1 MAPRTKI
8 VATIGPA
15 SQSSEVLESLMLAGM
30 DVARI
35 GLAHGTVEEH
45 VDRIARIRA
54 AAAATGRTVGI
65 LADLPGP
72 KVRAGAFADGGVFLL
87 EGERL
92 ALAPGGEGA
101 RSDERRIEIDVPT
114 ILSDLHPGDPVILG
128 DGGVRLL
135 VDEVHESAV
144 WVTVESGGRLQGRP
158 GVTLPAG
165 RNGPRAP
172 TAHDLELLQAMVD
185 VDIDMVAVSFVTS
198 ASDITAVRDAAGP
211 DGPML
216 VAKIE
221 TAEAVADLDNII
233 AEADAV
239 MVARGDLGV
248 RLAAEDVPHHQ
259 KRIIKRSVAYG
270 RPVITATQMLES
282 MTTSPSPTR
291 AEVSDVANAVFD
303 GTSAVMLSGET
314 AIGHDPVNVVRTM
327 ARITERAEVEA
338 DWVSWGRDL
347 GRLQTAS
354 SAGVPV
360 PVRVTAAISAAAWR
374 AVQDVDASAIICATR
389 SGATARAIARFRP
402 HVPIFAVSPLER
414 TARQLSL
421 SWGVTPLASAE
432 YTSTDEIVWYAVE
445 SAVQQGLV
453 KSGDVVAVLAGSPE
467 DPEPV
472 TDSLRLVRVR

>member
-1 MAPRTKI
+1 
-8 VATIGPA
+8 
-15 SQSSEVLESLMLAGM
+15 MLAGM

-35 GLAHGTVEEH
+35 GLAHGPVADHLE
-45 VDRIARIRA
+45 RIKRIRA

-92 ALAPGGEGA
+92 AFAAGGEHGT
-101 RSDERRIEIDVPT
+101 SSERRIEIDVPT
-114 ILSDLHPGDPVILG
+114 IIADLHPGDPVILG
-128 DGGVRLL
+128 DGGVRLI
-135 VDEVHESAV
+135 VDEVRGAEV
-144 WVTVESGGRLQGRP
+144 WVTVEAGGRLQGRP

-172 TAHDLELLQAMVD
+172 TAHDLELLQAMID
-185 VDIDMVAVSFVTS
+185 ADIDMVAVSFVTS
-198 ASDITAVRDAAGP
+198 ASDIVAVRDAAGP
-211 DGPML
+211 HGPML

-259 KRIIKRSVAYG
+259 KRIIHRSVAYG

-327 ARITERAEVEA
+327 ARITERADA
-338 DWVSWGRDL
+338 GFDWVAWGRDL
-347 GRLQTAS
+347 GRLQTAN
-354 SAGVPV
+354 AATVPV
-360 PVRVTAAISAAAWR
+360 PIRITAAISAAAWR

-402 HVPIFAVSPLER
+402 NVPIFAVSPLER
-414 TARQLSL
+414 TARQLAL

-432 YTSTDEIVWYAVE
+432 YATTDETVWYAVE
-445 SAVQQGLV
+445 TAVQQGLV
-453 KSGDVVAVLAGSPE
+453 KPGDVVAVLAGSPD

>member
-1 MAPRTKI
+1 MH
-8 VATIGPA
+8 
-15 SQSSEVLESLMLAGM
+15 AGM

-35 GLAHGTVEEH
+35 GLAHGSIDDHLRKV
-45 VDRIARIRA
+45 RRIRA
-54 AAAATGRTVGI
+54 AAHETGRTIGI

-72 KVRAGAFADGGVFLL
+72 KVRAGAFPDGGVYLR
-87 EGERL
+87 EESRL
-92 ALAPGGEGA
+92 ALAPGDDHGT
-101 RSDERRIEIDVPT
+101 SDEHRIEVDVPT
-114 ILSDLHPGDPVILG
+114 ILTDLHPGDAVILG
-128 DGGVRLL
+128 DGGVRLQ
-135 VDEVHESAV
+135 VESVGPDAIEA
-144 WVTVESGGRLQGRP
+144 TVVSGGRLQGRP

-165 RNGPRAP
+165 RAGVRAP
-172 TAHDLELLQAMVD
+172 TAQDLELLAAMVEAD
-185 VDIDMVAVSFVTS
+185 VDIVAVSFVTS
-198 ASDITAVRDAAGP
+198 AADIHAVRAAAGP

-221 TAEAVADLDNII
+221 TAEAVADLDAII

-259 KRIIKRSVAYG
+259 KRIIRRAVAYG

-327 ARITERAEVEA
+327 VRICERAEQEG
-338 DWVSWGRDL
+338 DWVAWGRGV
-347 GRLQTAS
+347 GRLQAGS
-354 SAGVPV
+354 AAGVPV
-360 PVRVTAAISAAAWR
+360 PVRITAAISAAAWR

-402 HVPIFAVSPLER
+402 GVPIFAVSPLER
-414 TARQLSL
+414 TARQLAM
-421 SWGVTPLASAE
+421 SWGVTPMSSE
-432 YTSTDEIVWYAVE
+432 VHTSTDEIVWFAVQAAVE
-445 SAVQQGLV
+445 QGLV
-453 KSGDVVAVLAGSPE
+453 KSGDVVAVLAGHPD

>member
-1 MAPRTKI
+1 MSPRTKI

-15 SQSSEVLESLMLAGM
+15 SESPEVLESLMLAGM

-35 GLAHGTVEEH
+35 GLAHGTVAEH
-45 VDRIARIRA
+45 VERIGRIRA
-54 AAAATGRTVGI
+54 AAAATGRTVAI

-72 KVRAGAFADGGVFLL
+72 KVRAGAFPDGGVFLL
-87 EGERL
+87 EGSRL
-92 ALAPGGEGA
+92 QLVAGDGRGP
-101 RSDERRIEIDVPT
+101 SDEQRIEVDVPT

-128 DGGVRLL
+128 DGGVRFV
-135 VDEVHESAV
+135 VDEVGADGVS
-144 WVTVESGGRLQGRP
+144 VTVESGGRLQGRP

-165 RNGPRAP
+165 RNHPRAP
-172 TAHDLELLQAMVD
+172 TPHDLELLEAMLEAD
-185 VDIDMVAVSFVTS
+185 VDIVAVSFVTS

-221 TAEAVADLDNII
+221 TAEAVADLDDII
-233 AEADAV
+233 AAADAV

-259 KRIIKRSVAYG
+259 KRIIRRSVAYG

-327 ARITERAEVEA
+327 ARITERAEAEA
-338 DWVSWGRDL
+338 DWKTWGRDL
-347 GRLQTAS
+347 GRLQTAN
-354 SAGVPV
+354 AAAVPV
-360 PVRVTAAISAAAWR
+360 PVRITAAISAAAWR

-414 TARQLSL
+414 TARQLAL
-421 SWGVTPLASAE
+421 SWGVTPLATAE
-432 YTSTDEIVWYAVE
+432 YTTTDEIVWYAVE
-445 SAVQQGLV
+445 NAVQRSLV
-453 KSGDVVAVLAGSPE
+453 KPGDVVAVLAGSPD

-472 TDSLRLVRVR
+472 TDSLRLVRVS

>member
-15 SQSSEVLESLMLAGM
+15 SESPEVLEGLMQAGM

-35 GLAHGTVEEH
+35 GLAHGTVADH
-45 VDRIARIRA
+45 VERIGRIRA

-72 KVRAGAFADGGVFLL
+72 KVRAGAFPDGGVFLL
-87 EGERL
+87 EGEQL
-92 ALAPGGEGA
+92 ALAPGGDDGT
-101 RSDERRIEIDVPT
+101 SSERRIEVDVPT
-114 ILSDLHPGDPVILG
+114 IISDLQPGDPVILG
-128 DGGVRLL
+128 DGGVRLI
-135 VDEVHESAV
+135 VDEVRGDEV

-172 TAHDLELLQAMVD
+172 TAHDLELLQAMID

-198 ASDITAVRDAAGP
+198 ASDIIAVRDAAGLA
-211 DGPML
+211 GPML

-233 AEADAV
+233 AAADAV

-259 KRIIKRSVAYG
+259 KRIIRRSVAYG

-327 ARITERAEVEA
+327 ARITQRAEEEA
-338 DWVSWGRDL
+338 DWVAWGRGL
-347 GRLQTAS
+347 GRLQTAN
-354 SAGVPV
+354 
-360 PVRVTAAISAAAWR
+360 AAA
-374 AVQDVDASAIICATR
+374 
-389 SGATARAIARFRP
+389 
-402 HVPIFAVSPLER
+402 VP
-414 TARQLSL
+414 LSL
-421 SWGVTPLASAE
+421 
-432 YTSTDEIVWYAVE
+432 IHI
-445 SAVQQGLV
+445 
-453 KSGDVVAVLAGSPE
+453 
-467 DPEPV
+467 
-472 TDSLRLVRVR
+472 